1 MNQQLVEE
9 RQRLKKESQEEIQR
23 ANLQRDNAFLEVEK
37 LKKQLDEQKKTSE
50 EPPETKQFRSQL
62 GAVGICMKQ
71 LVDFL
76 IENPDTAFLNQSE
89 TALKGVLNNLD
100 EIRKQVQT

>member
-23 ANLQRDNAFLEVEK
+23 ANLQRDNAYLEVEK
-37 LKKQLDEQKKTSE
+37 LKKQLDEKSGS
-50 EPPETKQFRSQL
+50 PEMKAFRIQL
-62 GAVGICMKQ
+62 ATVGNCMNQ

-76 IENPDTAFLNQSE
+76 SEHPDIVFLDKSE
-89 TALKGVLNNLD
+89 HALRGMLNALD
-100 EIRKQVQT
+100 EIRKQVQG